1 MFIKGLNTQNLA
13 EYIHRPQ
20 NKPLHYETD
29 SILYC
34 IWNSTAEISSK
45 WSPHPSMIRYAEA
58 GCSKW
63 WLTFAQRT
71 NKANLIF
78 TLCNKYFSQLL
89 FCAAA
94 VQTVL
99 QQITQLEAKK
109 FLLLIGYI
117 DFSQSVHWFSQRRG
131 ERWKFM
137 SLVCD
142 FFFHSHVWNS
152 GRSALWQISFTA
164 WLVPS
169 SQSGFPQLP
178 SSLYPPSPSNS
189 RIIYSA
195 ICHLDY
201 DFLKHTS
208 ILYFNII

>member
-1 MFIKGLNTQNLA
+1 MFIKGLNTQNFA
-13 EYIHRPQ
+13 ECIHRPQ

-137 SLVCD
+137 SLVWD
-142 FFFHSHVWNS
+142 FFFPLSCVEFWEKCFVANLIYGLIGPVNS
-152 GRSALWQISFTA
+152 ERIPSVALLSIPSF
-164 WLVPS
+164 
-169 SQSGFPQLP
+169 
-178 SSLYPPSPSNS
+178 SL
-189 RIIYSA
+189 
-195 ICHLDY
+195 
-201 DFLKHTS
+201 K
-208 ILYFNII
+208 

>member
-13 EYIHRPQ
+13 ECIHRPQ

-137 SLVCD
+137 SLVWD
-142 FFFHSHVWNS
+142 FFFSTLMCGILGEVLCGKSHLRPDWSRQLRADSLNCPP
-152 GRSALWQISFTA
+152 LYTLLLPQIAESYIWPF
-164 WLVPS
+164 
-169 SQSGFPQLP
+169 
-178 SSLYPPSPSNS
+178 
-189 RIIYSA
+189 A
-195 ICHLDY
+195 I
-201 DFLKHTS
+201 
-208 ILYFNII
+208 